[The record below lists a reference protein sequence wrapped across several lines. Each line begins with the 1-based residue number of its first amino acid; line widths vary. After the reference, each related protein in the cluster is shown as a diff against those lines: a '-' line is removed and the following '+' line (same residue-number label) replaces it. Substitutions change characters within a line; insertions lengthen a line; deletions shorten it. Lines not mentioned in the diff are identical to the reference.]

1 MHLVA
6 LSLWVAD
13 CWRRLNFSIAM
24 VYISCRK
31 LSWSPTAL
39 IDSCLCFTS
48 VIQCMHGDDISLAYI
63 SLYYWLILNST
74 SNLSVHVFAARLYA
88 GSRILLGKLDRYL
101 PKTINDDL
109 VVAVLIAISI
119 IANKPGFIWKKKS
132 VVPQCVGLHRS
143 NGRALQRYPPWIRIL
158 LKSRIYRVNL

>member
-1 MHLVA
+1 MMHLVA

-109 VVAVLIAISI
+109 VNPQRLGELHYMYLTI
-119 IANKPGFIWKKKS
+119 IPRARMGYWLRGHGGERNNCFSKI
-132 VVPQCVGLHRS
+132 QLVG
-143 NGRALQRYPPWIRIL
+143 Q
-158 LKSRIYRVNL
+158 KYRE